1 MYKTALLCLALT
13 MSPISANAQEENSDL
28 SQGAELLSEGTRL
41 ILRGLMDEL
50 EPAAE
55 GWARLLEML
64 NDFSA
69 YEMPEM
75 LPNGDIIIRRKA
87 PLVPDTSEDG
97 EVDL

>member
-1 MYKTALLCLALT
+1 
-13 MSPISANAQEENSDL
+13 
-28 SQGAELLSEGTRL
+28 
-41 ILRGLMDEL
+41 
-50 EPAAE
+50 
-55 GWARLLEML
+55 ML

-75 LPNGDIIIRRKA
+75 LPNGDIIIRCKA